1 MPMGVSRESD
11 RERASRG
18 STSNEPRAVL
28 AVHTPVVLFG
38 GVANE
43 PRLAPRAPPSALA
56 PAKGACKGDG
66 SVQRRPKVTRLVKG
80 TVRRDLNLNGETKD
94 NTSSSSNLVGGFEAT
109 PFLAQKWHFL
119 IQRQKST
126 PAATRTNKNCSK
138 PSNML
143 PSHVSNLIRH
153 ESTTRL
159 RLCSS
164 CSKSLKSGSAVL
176 MALDQPFCSE
186 RCRSEF
192 VFTQAEPTS
201 EPHSRT
207 YRQRSEGQGVFISDP
222 KRSKDSPQSPRE
234 FIQLY
239 PVTQP
244 RWSESSLAT

>member
-1 MPMGVSRESD
+1 MCGARALGLGGTLNGRANWE
-11 RERASRG
+11 RERASK
-18 STSNEPRAVL
+18 ST
-28 AVHTPVVLFG
+28 LFG
-38 GVANE
+38 FDV
-43 PRLAPRAPPSALA
+43 
-56 PAKGACKGDG
+56 
-66 SVQRRPKVTRLVKG
+66 
-80 TVRRDLNLNGETKD
+80 
-94 NTSSSSNLVGGFEAT
+94 T
-109 PFLAQKWHFL
+109 PFMVRATFLTNPATKINSFCRFCYSHEQKLLECCRRTSPTSKNEFEPFMAQKWHFL
-119 IQRQKST
+119 IRRQEST
-126 PAATRTNKNCSK
+126 PTRSKKNC
-138 PSNML
+138 PNML
-143 PSHVSNLIRH
+143 PSHVSNLDRH
-153 ESTTRL
+153 ETTRL

-192 VFTQAEPTS
+192 VFTQATPNS
-201 EPHSRT
+201 EPYTRA

>member
-1 MPMGVSRESD
+1 ML
-11 RERASRG
+11 
-18 STSNEPRAVL
+18 STHAPTSEFGARPQPR
-28 AVHTPVVLFG
+28 
-38 GVANE
+38 
-43 PRLAPRAPPSALA
+43 
-56 PAKGACKGDG
+56 KM
-66 SVQRRPKVTRLVKG
+66 
-80 TVRRDLNLNGETKD
+80 
-94 NTSSSSNLVGGFEAT
+94 SSNLLWRKSGISKSGDE
-109 PFLAQKWHFL
+109 
-119 IQRQKST
+119 ST
-126 PAATRTNKNCSK
+126 PTRTNKNC
-138 PSNML
+138 PNML
-143 PSHVSNLIRH
+143 PSHVSNLDRH
-153 ESTTRL
+153 ETTRL

-192 VFTQAEPTS
+192 VFTQATPNS
-201 EPHSRT
+201 EPYTRA

>member
-1 MPMGVSRESD
+1 MLHVGGAHWVWEARTRTCTCQWESVGSQTLG
-11 RERASRG
+11 ERASRG

-43 PRLAPRAPPSALA
+43 PRRA
-56 PAKGACKGDG
+56 
-66 SVQRRPKVTRLVKG
+66 KVTRLVKG

>member
-1 MPMGVSRESD
+1 MGRANWVWEARSTDVQIAKGR
-11 RERASRG
+11 RERGLLIQPCLG
-18 STSNEPRAVL
+18 SMDSFYGTD
-28 AVHTPVVLFG
+28 
-38 GVANE
+38 VAN
-43 PRLAPRAPPSALA
+43 
-56 PAKGACKGDG
+56 
-66 SVQRRPKVTRLVKG
+66 
-80 TVRRDLNLNGETKD
+80 
-94 NTSSSSNLVGGFEAT
+94 
-109 PFLAQKWHFL
+109 FL

-126 PAATRTNKNCSK
+126 PSAGSAIRTNKNDSNAVDARPQPRIRGTSPTSK
-138 PSNML
+138 NEFEPFMAQKWHFLIRRQESTPTRSNKNCPNML
-143 PSHVSNLIRH
+143 PSHVNLNRH